1 MFLCAIFDAA
11 FNFNSRFSRFVHE
24 VKCDRSWLVAYSIL
38 SVVYDCTPFVKRLNE
53 VAVSFIISLRSAI
66 FVPWIITL
74 WQEDTGNIFQ
84 LLHFSQVPHA
94 LLTRF
99 RHNPRF
105 SKVRRRCGR
114 GRHGRPWP
122 CEWDVGREPDRDER
136 SEPPTATPPI
146 GLVKKQCKRLQ
157 PLHIAGRC
165 HICFCNDLIH
175 RELWN
180 HMWISGQKIFGN
192 PRLK

>member
-1 MFLCAIFDAA
+1 MFLCAIFDTA

-99 RHNPRF
+99 RYNPRF

-136 SEPPTATPPI
+136 SEPPAATPPP
-146 GLVKKQCKRLQ
+146 GELNRWGHVNTQLRKRLQ
-157 PLHIAGRC
+157 KQCGTTPHL
-165 HICFCNDLIH
+165 F
-175 RELWN
+175 
-180 HMWISGQKIFGN
+180 
-192 PRLK
+192 P